1 LEDGHDGGCVV
12 VVGGEFSEVEVV
24 VEVAEVE
31 RCGLLVARKATW
43 RLSTIRLV

>member
-1 LEDGHDGGCVV
+1 MVV

-31 RCGLLVARKATW
+31 RCRLLVARKVTW
-43 RLSTIRLV
+43 RLSTIRLA